1 MAAAAFGGRA
11 RALVFDRMVFAPRQ
25 LAVVAFYGC
34 LDVRLSVLLHI
45 LLSDKI
51 PQAGLWHE
59 RALPACVLRRHLYA
73 CKSRSI
79 YKHPVYLCLFN
90 PVGAPVGVTSLFV
103 YAAGGRVYIPGLAP
117 QDARE
122 LQTLLT
128 PGRPH
133 SAAQEGGAGDV

>member
-1 MAAAAFGGRA
+1 
-11 RALVFDRMVFAPRQ
+11 MVFAPRQ

-73 CKSRSI
+73 CESRSSVFST
-79 YKHPVYLCLFN
+79 PLERLF
-90 PVGAPVGVTSLFV
+90 GVTSLFV

-122 LQTLLT
+122 LQALLT

>member
-73 CKSRSI
+73 CESRSI

-90 PVGAPVGVTSLFV
+90 PVGAPV
-103 YAAGGRVYIPGLAP
+103 RRHYIPGLAP